1 MNYRIIA
8 ADAALGQINVT
19 YFNDKDEPIGT
30 YVIDV
35 PVIDGAFITGT
46 ALEELIQSRAPTW
59 VLERTNEITT
69 ADNFSEI
76 VSLVDTSYVSAQ
88 AAESAAAEPLKKVTV
103 IETPKVNVTTT
114 VPTVDSTEKTSV
126 TLV

>member
-88 AAESAAAEPLKKVTV
+88 AAESAAVT
-103 IETPKVNVTTT
+103 ETPKIKITTT